1 MAKMDTVL
9 TGAGSFASELVGLV
23 RDLRIGLRAQ
33 MERTFPGVPF
43 TPGPAF
49 HWPRV
54 KDDES
59 FATGLAEAREAADCI
74 GPAAQKICEIIDK
87 LEDDIARFK
96 DETARGAALRSCAN
110 PVRAGTART
119 SRSTAARRRHYMQQ
133 VFAYAATLHFAM
145 QRTLWNIEFIHECPP
160 HPCDDPAASAYPWYP
175 RRGYAENGGGDH
187 DAGGELKIAVD
198 ARAAAERAA
207 RDAEAEWKVQSE
219 RAAEAR
225 GARAPGEG
233 SSMGGRARA
242 ARDRSAR
249 EAGRAGPLGRRAA
262 GRGGRGE
269 PPGGGSP
276 LRRARG
282 APPATRARADRTLRG
297 RRDAPKPPR
306 ASYRQGAD
314 RRAASAA
321 AHVQKAESHS

>member
-9 TGAGSFASELVGLV
+9 TGAGSFANELVGLV

-59 FATGLAEAREAADCI
+59 FVAGVAEAGEAANCI
-74 GPAAQKICEIIDK
+74 GPAAQKIFGIIDRV
-87 LEDDIARFK
+87 EGDIARFK
-96 DETARGAALRSCAN
+96 DETARRGIAKLGESGESWDCEDI
-110 PVRAGTART
+110 TAY
-119 SRSTAARRRHYMQQ
+119 RREAQTYMQQ

-160 HPCDDPAASAYPWYP
+160 HPCDDPAASAYPWYA
-175 RRGYAENGGGDH
+175 RRGYAENGGGDY
-187 DAGGELKIAVD
+187 DAGGELKVAVD

-219 RAAEAR
+219 RAAEAEAQGR
-225 GARAPGEG
+225 QEREARWAAERALRETEARAKQAEQGRSAAERMAEEAAKDREAAQARATELEERTRQLERDQTAESYGGAETQPTARTSAAKGRPAG
-233 SSMGGRARA
+233 RKRRGGRA
-242 ARDRSAR
+242 
-249 EAGRAGPLGRRAA
+249 
-262 GRGGRGE
+262 
-269 PPGGGSP
+269 
-276 LRRARG
+276 
-282 APPATRARADRTLRG
+282 
-297 RRDAPKPPR
+297 
-306 ASYRQGAD
+306 
-314 RRAASAA
+314 
-321 AHVQKAESHS
+321 ES

>member
-87 LEDDIARFK
+87 LEDDIAGFK
-96 DETARGAALRSCAN
+96 DETARGGGIAKLRKSGESWDCEDI
-110 PVRAGTART
+110 TIY
-119 SRSTAARRRHYMQQ
+119 RREAQNYMQK

-219 RAAEAR
+219 RAAELEAQGRQEKEAR
-225 GARAPGEG
+225 WAADRALRETEARAKQAEQ
-233 SSMGGRARA
+233 GRSDAERLAEEAEASRQA
-242 ARDRSAR
+242 AEARSAELEERLRQHER
-249 EAGRAGPLGRRAA
+249 EQTERYE
-262 GRGGRGE
+262 GE
-269 PPGGGSP
+269 P
-276 LRRARG
+276 
-282 APPATRARADRTLRG
+282 
-297 RRDAPKPPR
+297 PKPPR
-306 ASYRQGAD
+306 APYRRGASSGRK
-314 RRAASAA
+314 RRGAR
-321 AHVQKAESHS
+321 AES